1 MEIDVRIKID
11 LPNEVADTLGID
23 EDSVLES
30 YYENGYI
37 YIRKVDDD
45 ELEELAHES
54 DCEECEECAMLCPH
68 CQHCILED

>member
-23 EDSVLES
+23 EESVLES

>member
-1 MEIDVRIKID
+1 MKFDVRIKID
-11 LPNEVADTLGID
+11 LPDEVADTLGID

-45 ELEELAHES
+45 EIDELTHED
-54 DCEECEECAMLCPH
+54 DCDECEDCAMLCPH
-68 CQHCILED
+68 CQHCILDD